1 MYNPGMKSLSR
12 YTEFSYAALRVVSG
26 ALFAVHGAMKMFE
39 VLGGSRPPFGT
50 QIWFGGLIELVGG
63 ALIAVGL
70 RTRPAA
76 FLCSGTMAVAYTQ
89 FHWKFATGAAFFPAV
104 NQGELA
110 VLYSFIFLYIACRG
124 SGPAALRP
132 D

>member
-1 MYNPGMKSLSR
+1 MKALSTYADLS
-12 YTEFSYAALRVVSG
+12 YTALRVLTG
-26 ALFAVHGAMKMFE
+26 ALFCVHGAQKMFE

-50 QIWFGGLIELVGG
+50 QIWLGGLIELVGG

-70 RTRPAA
+70 KTRQAA
-76 FLCSGTMAVAYTQ
+76 FLSSGTMAVAYTQ
-89 FHWKFATGAAFFPAV
+89 FHWKFATGAAFFPSV

-110 VLYSFIFLYIACRG
+110 LVYSFVFLYIACRG
-124 SGPAALRP
+124 SGKLALRP

>member
-1 MYNPGMKSLSR
+1 MKALSTYADLS
-12 YTEFSYAALRVVSG
+12 YTALRVVTG
-26 ALFAVHGAMKMFE
+26 ALFCVHGAQKMFE

-70 RTRPAA
+70 KTRQAA
-76 FLCSGTMAVAYTQ
+76 FLSSGTMAVAYTQ
-89 FHWKFATGAAFFPAV
+89 FHWKFATGAAFFPSV

-110 VLYSFIFLYIACRG
+110 LVYSFVFLYIACRG
-124 SGPAALRP
+124 SGKIALRP

>member
-1 MYNPGMKSLSR
+1 MKALSAYADLS
-12 YTEFSYAALRVVSG
+12 YTALRVVTG
-26 ALFAVHGAMKMFE
+26 ALFCVHGAQKMFE

-50 QIWFGGLIELVGG
+50 QIWLGGLIELVGG

-70 RTRPAA
+70 KTRQAA
-76 FLCSGTMAVAYTQ
+76 FLSSGTMAVAYTQ
-89 FHWKFATGAAFFPAV
+89 FHWKFATGAAFFPSV

-110 VLYSFIFLYIACRG
+110 LVYSFVFLYIACRG
-124 SGPAALRP
+124 SGKLALRP